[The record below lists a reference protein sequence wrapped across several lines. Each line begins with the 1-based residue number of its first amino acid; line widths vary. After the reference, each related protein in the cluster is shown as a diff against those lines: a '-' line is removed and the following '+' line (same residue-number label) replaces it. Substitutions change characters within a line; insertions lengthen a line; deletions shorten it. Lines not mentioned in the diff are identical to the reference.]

1 VTEPVSP
8 PGLGRRVLAVLR
20 RDRIL
25 YLVTA
30 AFAVGVSILAASMDA
45 SGYLRF
51 FLYPQTAT
59 LVTIAM
65 ALLFFVWYAVRLGLQ
80 RHPRPLLVLWEKVL
94 GVLKRPEEIL
104 AFVGVVGSTVVLISV
119 FTSLKS
125 MIPLIQPYVYD
136 PPFAVWDRVLHLG
149 VDPWKLSHGVFRG
162 PYATAF
168 IQFGYNLWFFAFWGV
183 LLFYSL
189 RLQDPRGR
197 LQYLISHVLSWMLIG
212 GVAAILM
219 SSAGPVYYGRLV
231 DGADPFVPLM
241 DLLRS
246 QDQWMVDAGWP
257 IRVWA
262 LGVQEDLWSTYE
274 AATTGLGSGISAM
287 PSMHVAVA
295 VLMAL
300 AMHRVNRW
308 VGVAFWAF
316 ALIIQIGSVH
326 LAWHYAIDGYV
337 AAVMVVAIWKGTGWV
352 VDRHL
357 ESVAPEERETGA
369 TPS

>member
-1 VTEPVSP
+1 
-8 PGLGRRVLAVLR
+8 
-20 RDRIL
+20 
-25 YLVTA
+25 
-30 AFAVGVSILAASMDA
+30 
-45 SGYLRF
+45 
-51 FLYPQTAT
+51 
-59 LVTIAM
+59 
-65 ALLFFVWYAVRLGLQ
+65 
-80 RHPRPLLVLWEKVL
+80 
-94 GVLKRPEEIL
+94 
-104 AFVGVVGSTVVLISV
+104 
-119 FTSLKS
+119 
-125 MIPLIQPYVYD
+125 
-136 PPFAVWDRVLHLG
+136 
-149 VDPWKLSHGVFRG
+149 
-162 PYATAF
+162 
-168 IQFGYNLWFFAFWGV
+168 
-183 LLFYSL
+183 
-189 RLQDPRGR
+189 
-197 LQYLISHVLSWMLIG
+197 
-212 GVAAILM
+212 
-219 SSAGPVYYGRLV
+219 
-231 DGADPFVPLM
+231 
-241 DLLRS
+241 
-246 QDQWMVDAGWP
+246 MVDAGWP